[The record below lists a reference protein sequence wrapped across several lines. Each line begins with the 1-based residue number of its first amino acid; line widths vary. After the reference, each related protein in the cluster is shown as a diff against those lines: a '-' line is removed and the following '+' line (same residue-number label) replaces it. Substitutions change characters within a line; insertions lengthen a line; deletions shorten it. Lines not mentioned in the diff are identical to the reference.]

1 MNARGQLF
9 VVSGPSGVGKG
20 TICRELL
27 NRYPDIRLSVSA
39 TTRAPRKG
47 EEEGISYFFK
57 SREEFMQMVDSGK
70 MLEYAEVYE
79 NFYGTPLDK
88 ILEVISRGE
97 NIILEI
103 EMDGAMQVK
112 SKYPE
117 AVFVFIL
124 PPSLDVL
131 MERIVGRGTESAESI
146 ATRTSSAIK
155 EMERIK
161 DYHYF
166 IVNDTVEESVRRL
179 KFIIDHHRH
188 AQTSPAK
195 GCGAS
200 QETEDLQQRL
210 REMCVHE
217 NEMISVD
224 VLLDQIKGGINVTT
238 INRRID

>member
-27 NRYPDIRLSVSA
+27 NRYPEIRLSVSA

-57 SREEFMQMVDSGK
+57 SREEFMRMADSGQ
-70 MLEYAEVYE
+70 MLEYAEVYG

-112 SKYPE
+112 RKYPE

-124 PPSLDVL
+124 PPSLDIL
-131 MERIVGRGTESAESI
+131 MERIVGRGTESEESI
-146 ATRTSSAIK
+146 ATRTSAAIE

-166 IVNDTVEESVRRL
+166 IVNDTVEESVRCL
-179 KFIIDHHRH
+179 KFIIDHHR
-188 AQTSPAK
+188 
-195 GCGAS
+195 GAETLS
-200 QETEDLQQRL
+200 ANDCESMQEIKDIQQRL
-210 REMCVHE
+210 AKMCVHE
-217 NEMISVD
+217 NETISVD
-224 VLLDQIKGGINVTT
+224 VLLDQIKGGTNVTT
-238 INRRID
+238 IDR